1 MKKIDLGQ
9 SIAIL
14 ANICVIVGIIVLVLE
29 LRQNSSILQAT
40 TRETVRLADL
50 ALINSAIEN
59 PDLWLNLMNPDMTD
73 REKVQLSAYLISV
86 VRQYEL
92 AWFQYRNEALDERA
106 WLSNQAGIADIL
118 SYSESRKWWQTFSE
132 SDFDPEFAAFVDR
145 VLENEPIRTAITDVR
160 AFD

>member
-9 SIAIL
+9 SVSVL

-29 LRQNSSILQAT
+29 LRQNNSILQAT
-40 TRETVRLADL
+40 SRETVRLADL
-50 ALINSAIEN
+50 SLLNSAVEN

-73 REKVQLSAYLISV
+73 REKVQISAYLMSV

-92 AWFQYRNEALDERA
+92 AWFQYRNDALDERA
-106 WLSNQAGIADIL
+106 WLSNQAGITDLL

-132 SDFDPEFAAFVDR
+132 FDFDPEFVGYIDGL
-145 VLENEPIRTAITDVR
+145 LENEPLRTTITDVR